1 MKVGRIVE
9 LPRVGDLDT
18 LVRLLNERLR
28 AIEQGLSRPQTLTA
42 DLDAGGY
49 RIVNLGDPR
58 ALADAPNLAAV
69 ERRVMGA
76 VVEAE
81 ALVAAVQTSGAA
93 AGATETSVVISDVSN
108 ILLVSLG
115 PVEADS
121 AELSGA
127 VLARIELSYAAPD
140 PLGTPPADFQGV
152 NAHIETPDGRIQPIG
167 WHLYTGMGGGVGSV
181 IITAPYP
188 AQVEQWTVHLSAR
201 SEAHENKLELG
212 TTPHIDIQ
220 MPADPLTGAAPDV
233 EIFRAGKIVGG
244 TFVAEMA
251 WDILHQRRLVDW
263 MAAAPATR
271 INWTG
276 LAIWIRT
283 PRAGSGYRYVQ
294 ATGVMDLMAFRE
306 ESSGAYYRYDQIA
319 IEATDMPPET
329 WRFIAVSYN
338 RKGLPNLSGGNPT
351 GPYVDLQ
358 TLAAWWQLTDLTAAI
373 GEYGYDGTT
382 VPSQPVAR
390 VNIRYANA
398 PDADE
403 HTYYDFWTYITPSSV
418 TEAPDAKHFGYAA
431 SMRWDSGRTDV
442 DLWLPRPVQGTATQR
457 LWIRAVT
464 CNEFYSGPP
473 TNASPATHVD
483 ITPPGV
489 PAQVTGFSITLLHIA
504 SPVETFSLTA
514 NFTRPVD
521 AEFWFAR
528 VQRIKCDPSFNP
540 LAGEDWANVWEV
552 GAYATPGVPTSQLV
566 LPSHTYPPTTPEYW
580 QFRAISVSRAGIE
593 NNDAPPTCTLGIP
606 TVNAITDATIR
617 ITSGSDVI
625 LISPLYGFGISG
637 GVYQANMDR
646 YGLLV
651 WETGP
656 PMYRSSVTPWGVL
669 HELSPPDHYAVIQGT
684 PSGGQLEVAASGE
697 VLAGVYAYGPS
708 GPRIKVVGQYWVGDY
723 VVINSGREGFLTSLY
738 ISGNLLI
745 NASGKF
751 TPAVLDILGQLKIQG
766 GGPGVNKVLTSDAD
780 GLATWETP
788 SGGGGFVDRG
798 DPEVVD
804 RSTWAVAGAWTDW
817 DLSAIVPAGAKAV
830 LLLIGLQ
837 GTAVSDNIAFRR
849 NGNVNNAVVAKLQCQ
864 VPNIVFFQDI
874 TVACDENRIIEYY
887 KAGEGYPAIIATV
900 KGWWF

>member
-283 PRAGSGYRYVQ
+283 PRAGGGYRYVQ

-351 GPYVDLQ
+351 GPYVDLP
-358 TLAAWWQLTDLTAAI
+358 TLAAWGQLTDLTAAI

-403 HTYYDFWTYITPSSV
+403 HTYYDFWTYATPSSV

-489 PAQVTGFSITLLHIA
+489 PAQVTGFSIMLLHIA
-504 SPVETFSLTA
+504 SPAETFSLTA

-528 VQRIKCDPSFNP
+528 VQRMKCDSSFNP

-606 TVNAITDATIR
+606 TVNAITDAIIR
-617 ITSGSDVI
+617 VTAPGCAIEMSPTAGFTSTTGAFRTSLDAGI
-625 LISPLYGFGISG
+625 LVVTWLADPNCYTMVEPWVVTVYQSG
-637 GVYQANMDR
+637 GNYS
-646 YGLLV
+646 LL
-651 WETGP
+651 G
-656 PMYRSSVTPWGVL
+656 
-669 HELSPPDHYAVIQGT
+669 AT
-684 PSGGQLEVAASGE
+684 PSGGTVEVFADLVLKAGLYAFGPYSLY
-697 VLAGVYAYGPS
+697 LAG
-708 GPRIKVVGQYWVGDY
+708 KV
-723 VVINSGREGFLTSLY
+723 
-738 ISGNLLI
+738 
-745 NASGKF
+745 
-751 TPAVLDILGQLKIQG
+751 KIAG
-766 GGPGVNKVLTSDAD
+766 GSPGVNKVLTSDAD

-798 DPEVVD
+798 DAPWD
-804 RSTWAVAGAWTDW
+804 KDSAWTRDAYTDW
-817 DLSAIVPAGAKAV
+817 DLSAIVPAGAKAI
-830 LLLIGLQ
+830 LLRVATTEGGAGQEFTFFKRKAGSGSPTSENLLVVVTQGPGLYFHTE
-837 GTAVSDNIAFRR
+837 G
-849 NGNVNNAVVAKLQCQ
+849 VVA
-864 VPNIVFFQDI
+864 VGAD
-874 TVACDENRIIEYY
+874 RIIQYY
-887 KAGEGYPAIIATV
+887 VYTASTGCAAVV